1 MIHFTLRMIVILI
14 ETIKDLYQTRLA
26 KDGGTVRTIR
36 GGCDYMTGMG
46 KQRELRSHWQRVC
59 KLILA
64 KTDVVAVSRALELA
78 LAPRSRM
85 ALARFRRKTAQV
97 TAHSPARG
105 SALIEISEAVRVG
118 VTPLACVSC
127 DTSCFAGA
135 VTLVVF
141 TSGGSSNRHKCQ
153 G

>member
-1 MIHFTLRMIVILI
+1 MIVILI
-14 ETIKDLYQTRLA
+14 ETIKDRYQTRLA

-105 SALIEISEAVRVG
+105 SALIEIAEAVRAG

-127 DTSCFAGA
+127 DHIVLCTSHNIGCLHERRKKQSPQVPRLELRA
-135 VTLVVF
+135 L
-141 TSGGSSNRHKCQ
+141 
-153 G
+153 

>member
-1 MIHFTLRMIVILI
+1 MSHFTLRMIVILM

-64 KTDVVAVSRALELA
+64 KTDVVAVSRALA
-78 LAPRSRM
+78 GVGASAPHG
-85 ALARFRRKTAQV
+85 L
-97 TAHSPARG
+97 SP
-105 SALIEISEAVRVG
+105 L
-118 VTPLACVSC
+118 
-127 DTSCFAGA
+127 
-135 VTLVVF
+135 
-141 TSGGSSNRHKCQ
+141 
-153 G
+153 

>member
-64 KTDVVAVSRALELA
+64 KTDVGRRQQGARAGVGASVPHGL
-78 LAPRSRM
+78 
-85 ALARFRRKTAQV
+85 
-97 TAHSPARG
+97 SP
-105 SALIEISEAVRVG
+105 L
-118 VTPLACVSC
+118 
-127 DTSCFAGA
+127 
-135 VTLVVF
+135 
-141 TSGGSSNRHKCQ
+141 
-153 G
+153 